1 MVWLHNI
8 KHRRLLLKHKLNQY
22 SFFMLTI
29 VLKYEDGIL
38 SLTENNEM
46 TFQYL
51 GERLHDTEICKTI
64 FNKIYNIFES
74 AMRRVTDV

>member
-46 TFQYL
+46 TF
-51 GERLHDTEICKTI
+51 
-64 FNKIYNIFES
+64 
-74 AMRRVTDV
+74 